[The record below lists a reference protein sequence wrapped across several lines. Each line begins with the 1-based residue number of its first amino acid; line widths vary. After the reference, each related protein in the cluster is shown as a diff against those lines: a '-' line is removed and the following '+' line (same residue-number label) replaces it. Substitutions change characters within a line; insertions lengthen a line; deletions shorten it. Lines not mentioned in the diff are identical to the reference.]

1 MRTKVIHLAALAAV
15 LASGAALAQ
24 GIPPPGGVGADA
36 TPATGMGADYN
47 RLDTDKDG
55 TLSKR
60 EASANKEL
68 MEQWDT
74 LDVNQDGKLDEAEFA
89 QFESESMNND
99 SMDGDSLSED
109 NKPN

>member
-15 LASGAALAQ
+15 LASGAVLAQ
-24 GIPPPGGVGADA
+24 GIPPQSDTSAGATA
-36 TPATGMGADYN
+36 ATGMGADYN

-55 TLSKR
+55 TLNKR

-89 QFESESMNND
+89 QFEFESINSD
-99 SMDGDSLSED
+99 STGDDSLNED